1 MGWREETMKKGERAG
16 NTRNGRREILDPPV
30 APGNIIVGEYD
41 LLQTLNNMIKLQ
53 EQDIPDEPLW
63 VAVQEVFSSRQIFFH
78 SCSSRMLDL
87 TDLH

>member
-1 MGWREETMKKGERAG
+1 MKKGERAG

-53 EQDIPDEPLW
+53 EQDIPDEPL
-63 VAVQEVFSSRQIFFH
+63 
-78 SCSSRMLDL
+78 
-87 TDLH
+87 